1 MAEHEFKD
9 LDQAKISH
17 AKAQERHFNQI
28 ILPLAAAFI
37 CFLIWTVI
45 TNIGLFFKTITVAAS
60 GLFVYFVISDPM
72 YFTWQIEKAQRKII
86 VELKTGWQISL
97 IIKQTPHI

>member
-17 AKAQERHFNQI
+17 AKAQERHFSKI
-28 ILPLAAAFI
+28 ILPLAAVFI

-45 TNIGLFFKTITVAAS
+45 TSIGLFFKTITIVALI
-60 GLFVYFVISDPM
+60 LFVYFVISDSM
-72 YFTWQIEKAQRKII
+72 YLHDK
-86 VELKTGWQISL
+86 LK
-97 IIKQTPHI
+97 KRRED

>member
-17 AKAQERHFNQI
+17 AKAQERHFNKI

-45 TNIGLFFKTITVAAS
+45 TSIGLFFKTITIVALI
-60 GLFVYFVISDPM
+60 LFVYFVISDSM
-72 YFTWQIEKAQRKII
+72 YLHDKLKKRREDYRK
-86 VELKTGWQISL
+86 LY
-97 IIKQTPHI
+97 

>member
-9 LDQAKISH
+9 LDQAKTLR

-28 ILPLAAAFI
+28 ILSLAAAFI

-45 TNIGLFFKTITVAAS
+45 THLGLFFKTITIAAS
-60 GLFVYFVISDPM
+60 ILFVYFVISDSM
-72 YFTWQIEKAQRKII
+72 YLHDK
-86 VELKTGWQISL
+86 LK
-97 IIKQTPHI
+97 KRRED